1 MADPSAELMG
11 RSAALHDGDDE
22 NHTKNGGQ
30 HSLCDNPDANNSI
43 LDYDDFP
50 LEEYKEDT
58 FDTSHQD
65 TNVNNN
71 NNNNNHDNDAWVQ
84 LLNLPPTTT
93 PVGGIRRV
101 SSCYFSIASNLSSS
115 NDDNHHHH
123 STYHSPFVTPNPSY
137 HSRHNHH
144 VTSGHSQ
151 HQHHQ
156 QHYDALSFDGRN
168 ASDFLLHDVLMN
180 VFSFLDA
187 HSLAAFSETARRPNF
202 ECFYFLELQL
212 QRALLM
218 GKGCNHFREEEEDGV
233 VDDDLLQNEEIE
245 GGQDA
250 VAEGESDTE
259 SLDEDAADDDDDST
273 DNHSNHHNVIPSFD
287 GSIAGTGVIS
297 RLASLDGAKA
307 REIVQTY
314 LDSNASIHAMP
325 LSHSLAYF
333 REVLMRGGG
342 SGRHSLHRSTA
353 STSMASQQQHPPLTN
368 IPENMAKNARNMALV
383 FTFLGAAYMHAQQGG
398 EVPPITMPDP
408 SEVLNE
414 ENMEAL
420 KGMML
425 KVGLAGGFFKA
436 GKTMKEKAEMKQN
449 PAAVDT
455 TNNLAD
461 RGSDGGRQLESV
473 HEGEAGQEP
482 SAVNVENDATP
493 RTATVANGSPPLQ
506 ARSSSQRRSASLGS
520 LEDLSHMMHLSA
532 IASRLYNAFSNNN
545 GGSVLPA
552 AGSFP
557 NMSTDNLDSDDVL
570 PASGSSPNI
579 STDNLDSGDLLSS
592 RPHRGKRSHETFR
605 HKNNV
610 AGGNFSYDTN
620 APVTSE
626 WEETKSSEQVNITAT
641 AREEQCEAINDS
653 SPRGNYEEQKLEE
666 PTPEAIAFAMD
677 HPFSPNPYE
686 HPSSSILHTM
696 GGASEHSANDAAAS
710 AAAATS
716 SFFSS
721 NMKHQESSMSQMQH
735 DEGNVPTGCIGAYA
749 HAVKT
754 TVTELTR
761 LIKSQRKS
769 NFDALS
775 PAKRLE
781 QGIRFIDACTSDD
794 KLPIVKRLLPCMDV
808 DRFFIGPDDTET
820 CALHAAAFNGAEKVL
835 RFLCGGIDESDPSSD
850 RGLCDVNVRDANGW
864 TALHFAAGANSV
876 TSVRVLAGHGAKLTI
891 EASNGYTPFH
901 WAERL
906 SNEEVAA
913 ELEKL
918 GADNRFVGRWMFGSG
933 VGAAGEDDRKIPFVS
948 FLANQFFAFSR

>member
-1 MADPSAELMG
+1 M
-11 RSAALHDGDDE
+11 HDHDDE
-22 NHTKNGGQ
+22 NYTKNNGQ
-30 HSLCDNPDANNSI
+30 HSLFDNPDANGSI

-50 LEEYKEDT
+50 LEEYKEDS

-65 TNVNNN
+65 TNINNN
-71 NNNNNHDNDAWVQ
+71 NNNNNNNDAWVQ

-93 PVGGIRRV
+93 PVGGMRRV

-115 NDDNHHHH
+115 NDDNHHQHHHH

-144 VTSGHSQ
+144 VTSGHS
-151 HQHHQ
+151 HH

-168 ASDFLLHDVLMN
+168 ASEFLQHDVLMN

-218 GKGCNHFREEEEDGV
+218 GDGCNHFREEEEDSV
-233 VDDDLLQNEEIE
+233 VDNNLLQNEEFE
-245 GGQDA
+245 GGQVAVTGGEGDA
-250 VAEGESDTE
+250 ESRSE
-259 SLDEDAADDDDDST
+259 SLDVDGGDRT
-273 DNHSNHHNVIPSFD
+273 DNRHNVIPSFD

-333 REVLMRGGG
+333 REVLLRGGG
-342 SGRHSLHRSTA
+342 SGRHAFHRSTA
-353 STSMASQQQHPPLTN
+353 STSMASQQQHLPPTN
-368 IPENMAKNARNMALV
+368 IPENMAKSARNMALV

-398 EVPPITMPDP
+398 DVPPITMPDP

-455 TNNLAD
+455 NTNLAD

-473 HEGEAGQEP
+473 HEGEAGQDP
-482 SAVNVENDATP
+482 SAVNVENDATA

-506 ARSSSQRRSASLGS
+506 ARPSSQRRSASLGS
-520 LEDLSHMMHLSA
+520 LEDLSHMMHPSA

-545 GGSVLPA
+545 GCAVLPA
-552 AGSFP
+552 AGSSP

-570 PASGSSPNI
+570 PAAGSSPNM
-579 STDNLDSGDLLSS
+579 STDNNLDSDDLLHS
-592 RPHRGKRSHETFR
+592 RPHRGKRSHETLR

-610 AGGNFSYDTN
+610 AGGDFSNDN
-620 APVTSE
+620 NDPVTSE

-641 AREEQCEAINDS
+641 AGEEQCEAINDS
-653 SPRGNYEEQKLEE
+653 SPRGIYEEQKLEE

-677 HPFSPNPYE
+677 HPLSPNPYE
-686 HPSSSILHTM
+686 HPSSSTLHTM
-696 GGASEHSANDAAAS
+696 AGVREVSANDATV
-710 AAAATS
+710 AATP
-716 SFFSS
+716 SFFSF

-735 DEGNVPTGCIGAYA
+735 DEGNAPTGCIGAYA

-754 TVTELTR
+754 TATELTR
-761 LIKSQRKS
+761 LVKSQRKA

-781 QGIRFIDACTSDD
+781 QGIRFIDACTSDH

-820 CALHAAAFNGAEKVL
+820 CALHAAAFNGAVKVL

-906 SNEEVAA
+906 SNEEVAV